1 MEEAAALFFFS
12 LSLSLFL
19 SFFLSLSLSVSL
31 AFALPEFRTYRAENH
46 SSVRR
51 SFPMYGKGNTERLHI
66 SLILNSQAKN
76 FKP

>member
-1 MEEAAALFFFS
+1 MEEAAALFFS
-12 LSLSLFL
+12 LSLSLSFVL
-19 SFFLSLSLSVSL
+19 SLSLSLSVSL

-51 SFPMYGKGNTERLHI
+51 SFPMYGKGNTERFHI